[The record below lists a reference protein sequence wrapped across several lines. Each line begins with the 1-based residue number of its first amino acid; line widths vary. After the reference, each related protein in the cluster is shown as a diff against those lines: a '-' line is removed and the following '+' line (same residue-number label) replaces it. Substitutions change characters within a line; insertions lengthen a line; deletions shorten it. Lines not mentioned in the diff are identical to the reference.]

1 MGITKSK
8 VKKSILL
15 PFDVFERHKTVASF
29 IGKNETV
36 LDVGGG
42 VNALGRFMKNKIIV
56 ANLDSGDVL
65 LTGKKLPFKDQSFDV
80 VTSID
85 VIEHLPLKDRD
96 RFIKEL
102 LRVAKK
108 KVIFSVPLGS
118 QGHLDSEK
126 KLLKVFEKKKLKSEF
141 LEEHIKRGLPNLSE
155 LKNYLQSEDFEI
167 FYSGDY
173 RLNFF
178 LTKLDLISLSK
189 PKLDKIF
196 YLLKRSLNILLN
208 LFYFPFAISKREGEF
223 TNRVY
228 FFIKK

>member
-1 MGITKSK
+1 
-8 VKKSILL
+8 
-15 PFDVFERHKTVASF
+15 
-29 IGKNETV
+29 
-36 LDVGGG
+36 
-42 VNALGRFMKNKIIV
+42 
-56 ANLDSGDVL
+56 
-65 LTGKKLPFKDQSFDV
+65 
-80 VTSID
+80 
-85 VIEHLPLKDRD
+85 
-96 RFIKEL
+96 
-102 LRVAKK
+102 
-108 KVIFSVPLGS
+108 LGS

-141 LEEHIKRGLPNLSE
+141 LEEHIKRGLPSLNE

-208 LFYFPFAISKREGEF
+208 LFYFPFAISKRESEF